1 MGPGGWELDDD
12 AVLQLLRAG
21 VDVGGGGGC
30 SLTDADVAAAG
41 RAAFTWR
48 TVDDELHR
56 LLDPVTAGGRPS
68 TLRSR
73 ED

>member
-1 MGPGGWELDDD
+1 MGADGWELDDD
-12 AVLQLLRAG
+12 ALLRLLRTA

-56 LLDPVTAGGRPS
+56 LLDPVTAGARTS
-68 TLRSR
+68 TVRSR
-73 ED
+73 VD